1 MFFLILDK
9 IETLFFISI
18 IILINE
24 KMSTKQRIENKFICT
39 YCKKIYLRKAYYNNH
54 LLTCKLSRFA
64 SDCGNNNS
72 VNNNNF
78 ANSNTKH
85 ANNESVTS
93 DSFTGESVN
102 NANSSAINID
112 SLKKDMTMSNLFA
125 MVIMLYNKYEK
136 LESEY
141 TELKKYVAITKNKI
155 NILDYLNE
163 NFKCDY
169 MNMTSGGNNITKF
182 MDELVITQEQ
192 LDKIFKYDYVDGI
205 FNIICEYITK
215 LNVKNILIPIKCFNT
230 KENVLYIFDGQLWL
244 IMDDVYLRKFI
255 KSFDKKILTMFVEWK
270 KSAEK
275 TIDTEI
281 FGEIYIQNMKKV
293 IGGNYEK
300 KNPALM
306 IKNRLYKHLK
316 VDLQNIVHY
325 DFA

>member
-1 MFFLILDK
+1 
-9 IETLFFISI
+9 
-18 IILINE
+18 
-24 KMSTKQRIENKFICT
+24 MSTKHENENENKFICAFCNKT
-39 YCKKIYLRKAYYNNH
+39 YIRKASYNNH
-54 LLTCKLSRFA
+54 LITCKLSRFA
-64 SDCGNNNS
+64 SNCNK
-72 VNNNNF
+72 
-78 ANSNTKH
+78 T
-85 ANNESVTS
+85 ESL
-93 DSFTGESVN
+93 TGSQPMPV
-102 NANSSAINID
+102 SID
-112 SLKKDMTMSNLFA
+112 ALKKDMTMSNLFA

-141 TELKKYVAITKNKI
+141 SELKKYVAITKNKI

-163 NFKCDY
+163 NFKRDY
-169 MNMTSGGNNITKF
+169 MNITKF
-182 MDELVITQEQ
+182 MDELVITQAQ
-192 LDKIFKYDYVDGI
+192 LDIIFKYDYVDGI

-275 TIDTEI
+275 TIDAEI

-293 IGGNYEK
+293 IGGNFEK

-325 DFA
+325 DFAQNLSIR